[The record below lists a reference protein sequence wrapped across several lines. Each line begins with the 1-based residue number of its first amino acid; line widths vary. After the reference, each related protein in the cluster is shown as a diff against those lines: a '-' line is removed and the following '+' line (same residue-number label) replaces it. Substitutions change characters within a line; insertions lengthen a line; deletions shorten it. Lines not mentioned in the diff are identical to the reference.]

1 MIDAWDVYWVMQLD
15 QIRGGMM
22 ALSIVTGLAL
32 TIGIVSGAVVVFDV
46 LGGDDA
52 GAKLAYK
59 RWVMRGVALFAF
71 AFLSVSLLPSS
82 RTAAAMIVLPA
93 ITSDTVVQTVAP
105 EARELYEL
113 AKDALRSVAKDKP
126 AKEAE
131 AK

>member
-1 MIDAWDVYWVMQLD
+1 ALAFGAVIGGFVVIDAY
-15 QIRGGMM
+15 
-22 ALSIVTGLAL
+22 
-32 TIGIVSGAVVVFDV
+32 
-46 LGGDDA
+46 GGDEDDA
-52 GAKLAYK
+52 KRTFK
-59 RWVMRGVALFAF
+59 RWMLFGGGVLVFS
-71 AFLSVSLLPSS
+71 FLLASLLPSS
-82 RTAAAMIVLPA
+82 KTAAAMIVLPA

>member
-15 QIRGGMM
+15 RIGGM
-22 ALSIVTGLAL
+22 LVAL
-32 TIGIVSGAVVVFDV
+32 TIISGCALGVSTIIGGFAVADSYGSDREQAKSTLKRIVSYGSASFV
-46 LGGDDA
+46 
-52 GAKLAYK
+52 
-59 RWVMRGVALFAF
+59 F
-71 AFLSVSLLPSS
+71 AFLCASMIPSS
-82 RTAAAMIVLPA
+82 KTAAAMIVLPA

-126 AKEAE
+126 SKEAE